1 MRAPIIS
8 VLLILF
14 WYPFGGAQTTKR
26 DFAGRWVMISPQVG
40 TELVVKQDSATLTS
54 GRLIHSTVRSSRSS
68 SMELKRVMS

>member
-26 DFAGRWVMISPQVG
+26 DFAGRWVMISPQV
-40 TELVVKQDSATLTS
+40 ATLTS